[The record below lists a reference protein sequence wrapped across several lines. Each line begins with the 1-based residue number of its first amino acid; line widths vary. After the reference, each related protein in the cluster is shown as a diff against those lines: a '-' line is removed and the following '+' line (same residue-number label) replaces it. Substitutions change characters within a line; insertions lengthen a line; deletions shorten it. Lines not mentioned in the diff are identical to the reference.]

1 MLLVSTVGVPLMVH
15 VLLSMDRPV
24 GSAGETLHD
33 SAPVTLVMLLLEPL
47 PEPLPITR
55 EVSNEYDVD
64 TAVGDERSVVV
75 PSPSCPSEFRPQ
87 HVMSPLSRRAQA

>member
-1 MLLVSTVGVPLMVH
+1 MLLVSTVGVPLIVH
-15 VLLSMDRPV
+15 VLPLMDRPV
-24 GSAGETLHD
+24 GSAGETVHV
-33 SAPVTLVMLLLEPL
+33 APATLVMLLPEPL

-75 PSPSCPSEFRPQ
+75 PSPSCPSE
-87 HVMSPLSRRAQA
+87 L

>member
-1 MLLVSTVGVPLMVH
+1 MVH
-15 VLLSMDRPV
+15 VLLSMDKPAGRE
-24 GSAGETLHD
+24 GETLQD
-33 SAPVTLVMLLLEPL
+33 APVTLVMLLPEPL

-75 PSPSCPSEFRPQ
+75 PSPSCPSE
-87 HVMSPLSRRAQA
+87 L